1 MSMTFLTSLGVTGIL
16 CSSRLFPVEKAGKG
30 IPESSRLEFINMFLA
45 NNSALLDAED
55 NTSGPLNKGSIA
67 DVSLFRTPLA
77 ICQKSREPHFWEMID
92 SFVSLGLARLE
103 APRTLLQRIL
113 VCLNFTLNTDLF
125 C

>member
-1 MSMTFLTSLGVTGIL
+1 MFLT
-16 CSSRLFPVEKAGKG
+16 
-30 IPESSRLEFINMFLA
+30 

-113 VCLNFTLNTDLF
+113 VYLNFTLNTDLF

>member
-1 MSMTFLTSLGVTGIL
+1 ML
-16 CSSRLFPVEKAGKG
+16 CSSTLFPEGEAGKG
-30 IPESSRLEFINMFLA
+30 ITELSRLEFSNMFLA

-113 VCLNFTLNTDLF
+113 VYLNFTLNTDLF